1 MVLPIM
7 AGVSSWVS
15 PQAVSR
21 LRQIHLLAC
30 LPYIVYTVYSGG
42 QALLNLATSLFALKK
57 RTFAVRAILRKIKGL
72 LHLADFTCPSARVT
86 VRYEERRVE
95 VRWNN
100 IALHP

>member
-42 QALLNLATSLFALKK
+42 QALLNLATSLFAL
-57 RTFAVRAILRKIKGL
+57 
-72 LHLADFTCPSARVT
+72 
-86 VRYEERRVE
+86 
-95 VRWNN
+95 
-100 IALHP
+100 